1 MDCGI
6 QCSIDKD
13 CFSFKYENTIC
24 YHGGIQEPSNEIE
37 AEVFMQKLI
46 GIKGRVQ
53 KKIWYNFLTHPPL
66 IEKNNKKTCFFW
78 AF

>member
-24 YHGGIQEPSNEIE
+24 HHGGIQQPSNEIE
-37 AEVFMQKLI
+37 AEPFMQKLI
-46 GIKGRVQ
+46 GKLKRQLSSQ
-53 KKIWYNFLTHPPL
+53 KDL
-66 IEKNNKKTCFFW
+66 
-78 AF
+78 